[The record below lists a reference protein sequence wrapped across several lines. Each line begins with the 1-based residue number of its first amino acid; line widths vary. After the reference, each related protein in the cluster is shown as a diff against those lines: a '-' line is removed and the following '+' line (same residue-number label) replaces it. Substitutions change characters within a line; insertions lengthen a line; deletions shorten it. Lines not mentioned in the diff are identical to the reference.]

1 MYQIRSSIIQCNR
14 TNHWYR
20 CNDTFENII
29 TSNQSNKYNL
39 IKNHRQRKGEIDWV
53 MDLGTIRHLPVS
65 SDDSTLSNKLD
76 MMFTEVFNI
85 MDETKTQIAMIIQ
98 SHDLGITGFENTY
111 YGNIKL
117 YDIGDT
123 NTMSEYG
130 LINFRE
136 MYKRNKDDFLI

>member
-1 MYQIRSSIIQCNR
+1 MLFITYCIRYAPQLFNTIKRVTDIDVTTR
-14 TNHWYR
+14 
-20 CNDTFENII
+20 FENII

-39 IKNHRQRKGEIDWV
+39 INKKPKNAKGEIDWV
-53 MDLGTIRHLPVS
+53 MDPWQYS
-65 SDDSTLSNKLD
+65 SSTRLIDDSTLSNKLD

-85 MDETKTQIAMIIQ
+85 MDETKTQIAIIIQ
-98 SHDLGITGFENTY
+98 SHDLGITFQNTY

-130 LINFRE
+130 LINFRV
-136 MYKRNKDDFLI
+136 